1 MWLRVLCLVGYG
13 LAIPV
18 PQELTLKD
26 FATDARS
33 NGDRSLGGDQGHG
46 LLISAPY
53 RQVRRQGRRG
63 ENTNIKFPTLT
74 VENPNILSN
83 GAIQKVAN
91 ENGPVFNNVLSTKD
105 IEGKIKQINNEEEK
119 KILNEK
125 EQEKKA
131 EQILNDIEML
141 EEVDLLEKIVNL
153 DLQNAE
159 EELIEIGEID
169 LNTPEITVEGLL
181 PQTDILYNDEDY
193 KNIQSDILYSDDE
206 SGVTSD
212 VLYSDDDSSIIKVT
226 EVDIPVVV
234 EEEIVGNLEEELIR
248 NIENL
253 ENIQPLI
260 DMIDVKVPTLLLSG
274 DEEAFAPATTENVL
288 RSEGSE
294 AQDTSI
300 EGATLT
306 ANSFNADTSVP
317 EKDFG
322 LIQEV

>member
-1 MWLRVLCLVGYG
+1 MWLRVLCLVGYS
-13 LAIPV
+13 LAIPL

-26 FATDARS
+26 FASDARS

-46 LLISAPY
+46 LVISAPY

-74 VENPNILSN
+74 VENPNILSI
-83 GAIQKVAN
+83 GSPIQKVAN

-105 IEGKIKQINNEEEK
+105 IEGKIKEINNEEEK
-119 KILNEK
+119 KILNENK
-125 EQEKKA
+125 EARRA
-131 EQILNDIEML
+131 EQILNDIAML

-153 DLQNAE
+153 DLENAE

-181 PQTDILYNDEDY
+181 PQTDILYNDEE
-193 KNIQSDILYSDDE
+193 NIQSDILYSDDE

-212 VLYSDDDSSIIKVT
+212 VLYNDDDSSIIKVT

-260 DMIDVKVPTLLLSG
+260 DAIDVKVPAIILSE
-274 DEEAFAPATTENVL
+274 DEEAFAPATTEGL
-288 RSEGSE
+288 
-294 AQDTSI
+294 
-300 EGATLT
+300 GATLT
-306 ANSFNADTSVP
+306 ANSFNTDTSVP